1 MPQAYRFSDAYA
13 TDFPSSFPDDV
24 QPRRFLADRRLDGGH
39 CCGCRRAHSEHLD
52 MTSDGST
59 PNLNEAT
66 ESGQAPGFTPENTDQ
81 QRTHDD
87 ILRVLSDFQSGLH
100 SLKALHAQR
109 QELQLKLLD
118 REKQLAEREAE
129 LSQRNAQ
136 LQTQQADFEE
146 VSARFAQQARDLE
159 AKRAESEARAATY
172 EQSLA
177 DQASKYDTQI
187 NELKV
192 QADHAGEAA
201 RQLAELQQQH
211 AAVQQQRESLQ
222 QEHAAMRETIAKR
235 ATELQELADRIAAQS
250 QEAGELRA
258 TLGAKEAEA
267 ARLRSELDL
276 TLAGLNESKSKMGAA
291 DGELDELR
299 TLNSGLK
306 DLVREYED
314 LWGVERHE
322 NASLAQRLQDA
333 HAAHDRYEA
342 ELTKLREA
350 AAAGSTTSEESERLR
365 ADLTEL
371 EAAFET
377 LRSRMKDLVA
387 ERDLAQ
393 EALETAT
400 QTLETAQAAAQA
412 REAEL
417 TTRLDELLAQVDAL
431 KEKAARHVLPPS
443 RGDAFV
449 QRRKQRLKNYR
460 TALRRQVTKVKRAS
474 DALSKRYE
482 QCELVLSQ
490 RAELAEVRNRVLEA
504 ERRVMGAKAR
514 TRAGVVTLCAVLVIS
529 VIGAMSWVLAREVA
543 PATFLA
549 ESTLKA
555 DGRGRELND
564 AELEEWRR
572 FHTELL
578 TDPRFHEA
586 AAERFGRQGIP
597 TLSTPASVAELV
609 NSSVSTDSTSPDE
622 LRLTLKSQGRDRT
635 RRTLEVLTSSLASYA
650 NAAQQRRIDGGATLM
665 PDPVKVGSDA
675 IDQTQMYYALG
686 MMGAGVSLS
695 GLLSLALWS
704 KLANAK
710 TSFENDSRASELL
723 DAANW
728 AELTPDKPIA
738 PRRR

>member
-1 MPQAYRFSDAYA
+1 M
-13 TDFPSSFPDDV
+13 TPDG
-24 QPRRFLADRRLDGGH
+24 P
-39 CCGCRRAHSEHLD
+39 
-52 MTSDGST
+52 T
-59 PNLNEAT
+59 PNLNDAT
-66 ESGQAPGFTPENTDQ
+66 ESGQAPGFSPESTDQ

-109 QELQLKLLD
+109 QELQLRLLE

-146 VSARFAQQARDLE
+146 VSARFAQQARDLD
-159 AKRAESEARAATY
+159 AKRAESEARAAAY
-172 EQSLA
+172 EQNLV
-177 DQASKYDTQI
+177 DQAAKYDAQI
-187 NELKV
+187 NDFKARAVHASEASHQLSEL
-192 QADHAGEAA
+192 
-201 RQLAELQQQH
+201 RQQH
-211 AAVQQQRESLQ
+211 AAMQDERASLQ
-222 QEHAAMRETIAKR
+222 HAHAAMRETIATR
-235 ATELQELADRIAAQS
+235 AMELQELADRIASQS
-250 QEAGELRA
+250 QEAGQLRA
-258 TLGAKEAEA
+258 ALGAKEAEA

-276 TLAGLNESKSKMGAA
+276 TIAGLAESKSRQGASE
-291 DGELDELR
+291 GELDELR

-306 DLVREYED
+306 ELVREYED

-322 NASLAQRLQDA
+322 NASLSQRLQDA

-350 AAAGSTTSEESERLR
+350 AASGTTSIEEATRLR
-365 ADLTEL
+365 ADLSEL
-371 EAAFET
+371 EGAFEQ
-377 LRSRMKDLVA
+377 LRARMKDLVA

-393 EALETAT
+393 EEMETAT
-400 QTLETAQAAAQA
+400 RSLAAARADAQA

-417 TTRLDELLAQVDAL
+417 SSSHNARLDELLGQVESLRAQ
-431 KEKAARHVLPPS
+431 AAPPRTPS
-443 RGDAFV
+443 ARGEAFI
-449 QRRKQRLKNYR
+449 QRRRERLKNYR
-460 TALRRQVTKVKRAS
+460 AGLRRQVAKVKRAS

-482 QCELVLSQ
+482 QCEHVLSQ

-514 TRAGVVTLCAVLVIS
+514 TRAGVVTLCAVLVVS

-555 DGRGRELND
+555 DGRGRALND

-572 FHTELL
+572 FHTELAS
-578 TDPRFHEA
+578 DPRFHEA

-597 TLSTPASVAELV
+597 SLSTPASVAELV
-609 NSSVSTDSTSPDE
+609 STSVSTDSTSPDE
-622 LRLTLKSQGRDRT
+622 LRLTLKYQGRDRT
-635 RRTLEVLTSSLASYA
+635 RRTLEVLTSALASYA
-650 NAAQQRRIDGGATLM
+650 NAAQQRRIDGGATLV
-665 PDPVKVGSDA
+665 PDPVKVGGDA

-686 MMGAGVSLS
+686 MMGGGVTFS
-695 GLLSLALWS
+695 GLLALGLWN

-710 TSFENDSRASELL
+710 TSFENDSRAGDLL
-723 DAANW
+723 DEANW
-728 AELTPDKPIA
+728 VGPPPARPAP